1 MIEKSEWI
9 RRLSLALL
17 DAKSRGMTQ
26 ADIAHKIGVQQST
39 VANWKAGRKE
49 PGFEMIN
56 KLCSALDISETWL
69 LHGSNL
75 IEIDEETRFLLE
87 KLKVLSDHVIKD
99 QSEMRLSKQTKSNQI
114 SEEEMEMILK
124 LRKKPK
130 LKSGIESIISAN
142 DNEETDNQETDNKSN
157 TAS

>member
-1 MIEKSEWI
+1 MIKKSEWI
-9 RRLSLALL
+9 RRLGLALL
-17 DAKSRGMTQ
+17 DAKSRGITQ
-26 ADIAHKIGVQQST
+26 AEIAHKIGVQQST

-49 PGFEMIN
+49 PSFEMIN

-99 QSEMRLSKQTKSNQI
+99 QSEMRLSKQARNNQI
-114 SEEEMEMILK
+114 SEEEIEIILK
-124 LRKKPK
+124 LRKKPQ
-130 LKSGIESIISAN
+130 LKSGIKSIISAD
-142 DNEETDNQETDNKSN
+142 DNEGTDNQETDNKSN
-157 TAS
+157 IAS